1 MIEPGPTG
9 DYGAC
14 GIGRA
19 GMDATYSA
27 ALWRD
32 NPTAFWLHPE
42 GPLADSTPGEF
53 FVARC
58 ENDFRHDLRIGLG
71 LTETQRK
78 FMDCQYLGVGL
89 TAGRAVTYEA
99 SNFVGPQYARQY
111 ALAMQNSSYA
121 DYANAMQDIHNRYA
135 GTRGLFGGLL

>member
-71 LTETQRK
+71 ITETRRK
-78 FMDCQYLGVGL
+78 FTDYQN
-89 TAGRAVTYEA
+89 AIF
-99 SNFVGPQYARQY
+99 NGPQYARQY
-111 ALAMQNSSYA
+111 ALAMQNNSYA
-121 DYANAMQDIHNRYA
+121 DYANAMQGIHNRYA
-135 GTRGLFGGLL
+135 GTRALFGGLL